1 MSLPVLTTERLVLRP
16 ATTADTDRLWQ
27 HWIHPDVRRYMF
39 DDRVMPREEA
49 ESWIIAQQAFADRGT
64 GAWVIETSEGGFVGH
79 ICLTDAHGLPAD
91 YDGDVEFGIA
101 LAPEAWGRGYAAE
114 ALRAVLAHGTGTAG
128 LARILGVY
136 DAPNL
141 ASRRL
146 QEEAGFVRLGETQGP
161 VHTLVISA
169 YSAT

>member
-1 MSLPVLTTERLVLRP
+1 MPLPVLTTERLTLRP
-16 ATTADTDRLWQ
+16 ATAADTDRLWQ
-27 HWIHPDVRRYMF
+27 HWTHPDVRRYMF
-39 DDRVMPREEA
+39 DDRAMPREEA
-49 ESWIIAQQAFADRGT
+49 ESWIIEQESFADRGL

-79 ICLTDAHGLPAD
+79 ICLTDVHDLGPD
-91 YDGDVEFGIA
+91 YDGEVEFGIA

-136 DAPNL
+136 DEPNL

-146 QEEAGFVRLGETQGP
+146 QEEAGFVRLGETPGP
-161 VHTLVISA
+161 VHTLVVSA
-169 YSAT
+169 YDAA